1 MQTLLSN
8 RYLRNGLAMLANA
21 SFARQLAVVGVVAVL
36 TMGTLS
42 ALVSSWQG
50 SLQVRDTLVRQGLG
64 LAHGLA
70 QQSQLALL
78 TGSGAN
84 AHEAIARAMT
94 YPDVL
99 RIEVLQ
105 PDGNVLVAQGAS
117 PLRTHSAPAL
127 PADVAYLETETSIAW
142 SFVAPVRTEV
152 AQESPFEAS
161 EQPAQLLG
169 FVRVTQGK
177 ATLEQLQ
184 RRLVLIV
191 FSVGLG
197 FSLLLLWAMRA
208 LARSL
213 MRPLGELSSVMTR
226 AGTGELG
233 LRAKPNGP
241 RDIAHM
247 ARVFNTMM
255 QSIEERELELQQKN
269 AELASHA
276 TALEHRVAER
286 TLSLQKTN
294 AELQEALETLRAAQ
308 HQLVENEKLVSL
320 GQLVAGVA
328 HELNTP
334 LGNALTVA
342 STLEDQQRAMRV
354 AVISGEVRKSTLL
367 EQLENGADASGLVR
381 RNVERAAEIVRSFKQ
396 LALDQTTEM
405 RRVFLADE
413 VISDVLAALKPV
425 FKHSPFQVD
434 VDLQPHIEMDSY
446 PGPLGQ
452 VLTNILQ
459 NARLHGFE
467 GRTEGVLRI
476 ACHAHHNGLVRIV
489 CSDDGNGMA
498 PEVLER
504 VFEAFFTT
512 KFGKGGSGLGMQIVY
527 TLVTG
532 LLGGQVHVTSS
543 PGAGTE
549 VEIMLPLRAPDSSRK
564 H

>member
-1 MQTLLSN
+1 MQAWLNNRFLRAGLSK
-8 RYLRNGLAMLANA
+8 LANT

-42 ALVSSWQG
+42 AMVSSWQG
-50 SLQVRDTLVRQGLG
+50 SLQVRDTLERQGLG
-64 LAHGLA
+64 LASGLA

-78 TGSGAN
+78 TGSGDN
-84 AHEAIARAMT
+84 AREAMARAMT

-99 RIEVLQ
+99 RIEVLH
-105 PDGNVLVAQGAS
+105 PDGSVLVARGDS
-117 PLRTHSAPAL
+117 PLRARIAPAV
-127 PADVAYLETETSIAW
+127 PTQSAYLEAETPNAW
-142 SFVAPVRTEV
+142 SFVAPVRTE
-152 AQESPFEAS
+152 ATQESPFES
-161 EQPAQLLG
+161 TEQPAQLLG

-184 RRLVLIV
+184 RRLVFIV
-191 FSVGLG
+191 FSVGFG
-197 FSLLLLWAMRA
+197 FSLLLLWALRA

-213 MRPLGELSSVMTR
+213 MRPLGELSTVMTR

-233 LRAKPNGP
+233 LRAMPTGP

-255 QSIEERELELQQKN
+255 QAIEERELELQHKN

-276 TALEHRVAER
+276 TALEQRVAER
-286 TLSLQKTN
+286 TSSLQQAN
-294 AELQEALETLRAAQ
+294 SELQQTLETLRAAQ
-308 HQLVENEKLVSL
+308 RQLVENEKLVSL

-342 STLEDQQRAMRV
+342 STLEDQQRAMRA
-354 AVISGEVRKSTLL
+354 AVISGQARKSTLL
-367 EQLENGADASGLVR
+367 AQLENGADASGLVR

-396 LALDQTTEM
+396 LALDQTSEM
-405 RRVFLADE
+405 RRVFMADE
-413 VISDVLAALKPV
+413 VISDVLAAIMPV
-425 FKHSPFQVD
+425 FKHSPFQIA
-434 VDLQPHIEMDSY
+434 VDLQPDIEMDSY

-467 GRTEGVLRI
+467 GRPHGILRI
-476 ACHAHHNGLVRIV
+476 ACHAHHNGHVRIV
-489 CSDDGNGMA
+489 CSDDGNGMT

-532 LLGGQVHVTSS
+532 LLGGQVHVTSVH
-543 PGAGTE
+543 GQGTE
-549 VEIMLPLRAPDSSRK
+549 VEIVLPLCAPMSAQK